1 MQIVVLIIGLILLYM
16 AHNILMGFLAWLNF
30 GTGFLVIA
38 AILFAIALYC
48 KFISMKV
55 DKNVNWNAE
64 KPETSNYY
72 GGWIICIFFAVIF
85 GVLGGITP
93 HAVDWQKEADIKNEA
108 REVEK
113 AEKEKAEAEQKAQQ
127 AAAEAERKAQR
138 EAEEKEKASHAD
150 EYVRTWCSRM
160 RTLINDTNEQWEYWW
175 PIATGS
181 HDIATDYDAA
191 NTLNIN
197 LKQYL
202 NNSEGESYKIP
213 EYATD
218 EQKNQMQEIEKKF
231 RDSLW
236 KRIRASE
243 KYAEGLK
250 SGNFDLDDASGIRR
264 RANEA
269 DISAVEA
276 SNLLK
281 DLELAMGIQ

>member
-1 MQIVVLIIGLILLYM
+1 MQIIIGIIVIAILYHISLG
-16 AHNILMGFLAWLNF
+16 LLAWLNMEK
-30 GTGFLVIA
+30 GFYIMA
-38 AILFAIALYC
+38 AISFVV
-48 KFISMKV
+48 FIVCLKKKHGHYD
-55 DKNVNWNAE
+55 DKDNI
-64 KPETSNYY
+64 SFL
-72 GGWIICIFFAVIF
+72 GGLSVISAVIF
-85 GVLGGITP
+85 LICALATP
-93 HAVDWQKEADIKNEA
+93 YAVNWQKEADIKNEA

-181 HDIATDYDAA
+181 HDIATDYDAV

-243 KYAEGLK
+243 NYAEGLK